1 MAKYNMSLCA
11 LGWSEEF
18 RADGIAANCLWPAT
32 AIYTAAME
40 MLGGGSG
47 IKTQCRKPEIMS
59 DAAYAILSRD
69 SRQATGYF
77 YIDEN
82 VLKEEGI
89 TNLKPYQYDE
99 SKGTASRFTL

>member
-11 LGWSEEF
+11 LGWAEEF

-32 AIYTAAME
+32 AIFTAAME
-40 MLGGGSG
+40 MLGGSG
-47 IKTQCRKPEIMS
+47 VKDQCRKPEIMS

-69 SRQATGYF
+69 SKQATGYF

-89 TNLKPYQYDE
+89 TDLSSYQYDK
-99 SKGTASRFTL
+99 SKSFNILFVVK

>member
-11 LGWSEEF
+11 LGWAEEF
-18 RADGIAANCLWPAT
+18 RPDGIAANCLWPAT

-47 IKTQCRKPEIMS
+47 IKDQCRSPDIMS
-59 DAAYAILSRD
+59 DAAYAILTRD
-69 SRQATGYF
+69 SHKATGYF
-77 YIDEN
+77 YIDEA

-89 TNLKPYQYDE
+89 TDFSPYSYNKCM
-99 SKGTASRFTL
+99 SVS